1 MNYDRHA
8 ALPIKDAL
16 SPNDLVMLRS
26 GGPALTVVDVG
37 MYHGNVCCQWET
49 KEGRRERSWFPV
61 KCLRLLPNSCPS
73 S

>member
-1 MNYDRHA
+1 MNYDSQA
-8 ALPIKDAL
+8 ALAIKDAL

-37 MYHGNVCCQWET
+37 MYHGNLFCHRET
-49 KEGRRERSWFPV
+49 KEGRRERAWFPV